1 MQELIRS
8 CNAVEKTVG
17 RRDKSWG
24 ERGGRLNG
32 IVSRDYYPL
41 LRTVP
46 VARRPSGIAKF
57 DEMFAAT

>member
-8 CNAVEKTVG
+8 CNAIEKVVE

-24 ERGGRLNG
+24 GRLTG

-41 LRTVP
+41 WRTGSQGSLP
-46 VARRPSGIAKF
+46 GGPRDR
-57 DEMFAAT
+57 